1 MVDCD
6 CEHALLASLS
16 SDLKKTAKGH
26 LWMVHHS
33 PFLISNESFNVYGG
47 MAMTYISHW
56 GKKGFS
62 GKVYWILSG

>member
-1 MVDCD
+1 
-6 CEHALLASLS
+6 
-16 SDLKKTAKGH
+16 
-26 LWMVHHS
+26 MVHHS